1 MDAGVGFY
9 SNHSI
14 AQWVVYVLVLY
25 RTWAG
30 NCHMDAGVGH
40 YSNHSIP
47 VSNLFRFLGPGPV
60 LSGVFITPFFFCM
73 VQSFHF
79 RLASWV
85 TQRPPAILKSF
96 SCQFEWSG
104 IGATRECSKVAQR
117 RCVLW
122 NECVLMTKRS
132 MGLCSIYAWMRS
144 DLTCSCINGCLP
156 DGVHFE
162 RQQSCCTL

>member
-1 MDAGVGFY
+1 MDAGVGCY

-30 NCHMDAGVGH
+30 NCHMDASVGH

-47 VSNLFRFLGPGPV
+47 VSNLFRLLGPGPV
-60 LSGVFITPFFFCM
+60 LSGGFITPFFFCM
-73 VQSFHF
+73 VQAFC
-79 RLASWV
+79 LASWV
-85 TQRPPAILKSF
+85 TWRPPAILKCF
-96 SCQFEWSG
+96 SCRFGWSRM
-104 IGATRECSKVAQR
+104 GATREHSKVAWR
-117 RCVLW
+117 RCALW

-132 MGLCSIYAWMRS
+132 MGLCSIYAWMRPDS
-144 DLTCSCINGCLP
+144 TCSYINGCLP

-162 RQQSCCTL
+162 RQQLCCTL